1 MPSPLAPQFDPF
13 RLSRVPATELDAW
26 LKLADKTGAYYV
38 SAGEALTE
46 TP

>member
-13 RLSRVPATELDAW
+13 RLPRVPANELDAW
-26 LKLADKTGAYYV
+26 LKLAEKTNAYYV

-46 TP
+46 PP